1 MNWILLQTY
10 EFSSLGRMA
19 AARGSFFRH
28 VSLSRQNPSCARQ
41 GFSTGLAR
49 SIAARHDNILKELD
63 ENLEYGSTGLLYTIW

>member
-1 MNWILLQTY
+1 MRH
-10 EFSSLGRMA
+10 SAASLERMA
-19 AARGSFFRH
+19 AARGIFFH
-28 VSLSRQNPSCARQ
+28 QASSSRQNPSCARQ